1 MRKVVVLEQ
10 FSFEDVLP
18 PPGWPEEDASGRF
31 AYGGWVGSYSDV
43 VVTNPAL
50 PLQAGGRWGFHVR
63 DRALKTRLP

>member
-43 VVTNPAL
+43 VVNYEC
-50 PLQAGGRWGFHVR
+50 AGAIQTESF
-63 DRALKTRLP
+63 